1 MTLRL
6 SNDVIII
13 RVLTKIHLRKIVI
26 IRVLPKKF
34 LWNFAIFIAIVL
46 MFYAVVWLHN

>member
-13 RVLTKIHLRKIVI
+13 RVPCVTKKIPLWNIVI
-26 IRVLPKKF
+26 IRVLPK
-34 LWNFAIFIAIVL
+34 IFCENL
-46 MFYAVVWLHN
+46 